1 MLYTD
6 EAMERE
12 RVHRLL
18 QPAPKESPWITFP
31 WNVRRELPVFQPCKK
46 YMRGVKFPVNK
57 SKCLPILAHTLIQV
71 TPGRMILRWIDLSDP
86 EEWKEERKEVYGEIM
101 GHCNMCLPSRTIK
114 ALFRVLD
121 GNPIIFSEDQY
132 CQITTITTI
141 DSVIR
146 IKGIDKDEWP
156 RIPGTEV
163 N

>member
-12 RVHRLL
+12 RVHRLM
-18 QPAPKESPWITFP
+18 QPAPEPPGFIPWDIK
-31 WNVRRELPVFQPCKK
+31 RELPIFQPCKK
-46 YMRGVKFPVNK
+46 YMKGVKFPPINK
-57 SKCLPILAHTLIQV
+57 RDYPVLQHTLVQV
-71 TPGRMILRWIDLSDP
+71 TPGRMILRWINTSDP

-114 ALFRVLD
+114 ALFRILD
-121 GNPIIFSEDQY
+121 GNPIIFSEDQP

-146 IKGIDKDEWP
+146 IKGIDKEEWP
-156 RIPGTEV
+156 GGLEKEV
-163 N
+163 NQ